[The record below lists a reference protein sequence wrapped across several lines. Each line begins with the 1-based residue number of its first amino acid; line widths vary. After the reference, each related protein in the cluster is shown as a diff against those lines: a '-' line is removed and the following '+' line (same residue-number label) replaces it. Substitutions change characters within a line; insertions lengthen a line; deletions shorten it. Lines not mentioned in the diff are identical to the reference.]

1 MQKQPISEQAR
12 LAMSLI
18 DSLGREGAINAGR
31 ANGWDGVLDF
41 LLGPDLERPGPLAH
55 GTRNRA

>member
-18 DSLGREGAINAGR
+18 DSLGREGAINACR
-31 ANGWDGVLDF
+31 SNGWDGVLDF
-41 LLGPDLERPGPLAH
+41 LLGPDLERPGPLAQ
-55 GTRNRA
+55 GTRSRV